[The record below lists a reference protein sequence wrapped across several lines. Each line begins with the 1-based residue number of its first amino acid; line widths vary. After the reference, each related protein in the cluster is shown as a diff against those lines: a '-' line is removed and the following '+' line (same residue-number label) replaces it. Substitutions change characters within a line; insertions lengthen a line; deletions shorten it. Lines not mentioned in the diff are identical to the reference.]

1 MTDTER
7 FDALV
12 LGSGEGGKYL
22 AWHLGKSGQRVAVIE
37 ERYVGGSCPNIACLP
52 SKNIIASAQVAH
64 TVRHAAGFGTHTR
77 DVAVSMREVQAR
89 KRAMVNE
96 LIALHRQKY
105 EENRTELVM
114 GRGVFVGE
122 RTIEVRSAD
131 GGARRMMGDK
141 VFLDLGAFAT
151 LPALDGLEAAAPLT
165 HVGLLDLEELPAH
178 LLVLGGGYIGLELA
192 QAMRRLGSDVTIVER
207 ADRLLPREDEDIAA
221 ILTDAL
227 RGEGITI
234 VTSAEV
240 SRVSGRSGDAVALHA
255 TIDGVEQAISG
266 THLLVA
272 LGKAPNTAGIGLDRA
287 GVALTASGYVQVN
300 TRLETTAP
308 SVWAIGDCAGTPA
321 FTHMSFEDFRI
332 IRDNLQGGDRTTE
345 GRQVPYC
352 LFTEP
357 ELARVGLNEQEA
369 RAQGIGY
376 RLASLP
382 AAAILRTRT
391 TGEGRGRLKALVGDD
406 DRILGF
412 AAVAPHAGEML
423 PVFQLAMQAKLSFR
437 DIEGLIVAHPTY
449 AEGIV
454 SLFAGL
460 PRREQRTQGASLRP
474 GMASAKAG

>member
-1 MTDTER
+1 MEH

-37 ERYVGGSCPNIACLP
+37 DRYVGGSCPNIACLP

-64 TVRHAAGFGTHTR
+64 TVRHAAGFGTHAR

-89 KRAMVNE
+89 KRAMVE
-96 LIALHRQKY
+96 GLIAMHRQKFK
-105 EENRTELVM
+105 ENLTELVM
-114 GRGVFVGE
+114 GRGAFVSE
-122 RTIEVRSAD
+122 RTIEVRSPD
-131 GGARRMMGDK
+131 GGVRRMTADK

-151 LPALDGLEAAAPLT
+151 LPALDGIEAAAPLT
-165 HVGLLDLEELPAH
+165 HVGLLDLDELPPH

-207 ADRLLPREDEDIAA
+207 AARLLPREDEDIAA

-227 RGEGITI
+227 REEGIAI
-234 VTSAEV
+234 VTNAEV
-240 SRVSGRSGDAVALHA
+240 ARVSGRSGEAVSLHAAVA
-255 TIDGVEQAISG
+255 GVERTISG

-272 LGKAPNTAGIGLDRA
+272 LGKAPNTVGIGLDHA
-287 GVALTASGYVQVN
+287 GVALTEAGYVRVN
-300 TRLETTAP
+300 ERLETTAP

-332 IRDNLQGGDRTTE
+332 IRDNLQGGDRSTAS
-345 GRQVPYC
+345 RQVPYC

-357 ELARVGLNEQEA
+357 ELARIGLSEQEA
-369 RAQGIGY
+369 RAQGIAY

-382 AAAILRTRT
+382 VASILRTRT
-391 TGEGRGRLKALVGDD
+391 TGEPRGLLKALIDDD

-412 AAVAPHAGEML
+412 VAVAPHAGEML
-423 PVFQLAMQAKLSFR
+423 PVFQLAMQAKLSFKTLESLV
-437 DIEGLIVAHPTY
+437 IAHPTY

-454 SLFAGL
+454 GMFAGL
-460 PRREQRTQGASLRP
+460 PERLKP
-474 GMASAKAG
+474 

>member
-1 MTDTER
+1 VTDMEH

-37 ERYVGGSCPNIACLP
+37 DRYVGGSCPNIACLP

-64 TVRHAAGFGTHTR
+64 TVRHAAGFGTHAR

-89 KRAMVNE
+89 KRAMVE
-96 LIALHRQKY
+96 GLIAMHRQKFK
-105 EENRTELVM
+105 ENLTELVM
-114 GRGVFVGE
+114 GRGAFVSE
-122 RTIEVRSAD
+122 RTIEVRSPD
-131 GGARRMMGDK
+131 GGVRRMTADK

-151 LPALDGLEAAAPLT
+151 LPALDGIEAAAPLT
-165 HVGLLDLEELPAH
+165 HVGLLDLDELPPH

-207 ADRLLPREDEDIAA
+207 AARLLPREDEDIAA

-227 RGEGITI
+227 REEGIAI
-234 VTSAEV
+234 VTNAEV
-240 SRVSGRSGDAVALHA
+240 ARVSGRSGEAVSLHAAVA
-255 TIDGVEQAISG
+255 GVERTISG

-272 LGKAPNTAGIGLDRA
+272 LGKAPNTVGIGLDHA
-287 GVALTASGYVQVN
+287 GVALTEAGYVRVN
-300 TRLETTAP
+300 ERLETTAP

-332 IRDNLQGGDRTTE
+332 IRDNLQGGNRSTAS
-345 GRQVPYC
+345 RQVPYC

-357 ELARVGLNEQEA
+357 ELARIGLSEQEA
-369 RAQGIGY
+369 RAQGIAY

-382 AAAILRTRT
+382 VASILRTRT
-391 TGEGRGRLKALVGDD
+391 TGEPRGLLKALIDDD

-412 AAVAPHAGEML
+412 VAVAPHAGEML
-423 PVFQLAMQAKLSFR
+423 PVFQLAMQAKLSFKTLESLV
-437 DIEGLIVAHPTY
+437 IAHPTY

-454 SLFAGL
+454 GMFAGL
-460 PRREQRTQGASLRP
+460 PERLKP
-474 GMASAKAG
+474 